1 MKKRVLAIML
11 VAAALFA
18 AASIFAACDFVGT
31 VPDYYYSYEVDL
43 TQEDGRDLYD
53 RSGGAAGVGEVTPR
67 CGDGTTA

>member
-43 TQEDGRDLYD
+43 TQEDGRELYD
-53 RSGGAAGVGEVTPR
+53 RYGGAAVYAKVTQHFR
-67 CGDGTTA
+67 RENV